1 MSCSRPVP
9 CAKRVD
15 GSGAPIPLAH
25 CNAMGTLVCLHAHP
39 DDECISTGGT
49 MRRAADEGHRVVLIV
64 ATNGEFGEVPDDLAD
79 GETLADR
86 RRAETDASAKTL
98 GIDRVVWLGYR
109 DSGMTGWDG
118 NADLTSFHQADVE
131 AAAQRVAE
139 VLTEERADVF
149 THYDWHGTYGH
160 PDHVKVHV
168 VGTRAAELVEH
179 PMRTMQATANRTAM
193 AAMIAA
199 AKESGV
205 EMGSPDEDSDD
216 DFDPSGP
223 ADDGNP
229 FGEPEE
235 VLTLC
240 VDVNDRSATKRES
253 MRCHRSQITDTSFF
267 LEMPDEVF
275 TMAFGREW
283 FIEADRT
290 PPHRVGWIFD

>member
-1 MSCSRPVP
+1 
-9 CAKRVD
+9 
-15 GSGAPIPLAH
+15 
-25 CNAMGTLVCLHAHP
+25 MGTLVCLHAHP

-86 RRAETDASAKTL
+86 RKRETDASAAAL
-98 GIDRVVWLGYR
+98 GIARVVWLDYR

-118 NADLTSFHQADVE
+118 NADPASFHLADVD
-131 AAAQRVAE
+131 VAGQQVAD

-160 PDHVKVHV
+160 PDHVKVNV

-179 PMRTMQATANRTAM
+179 PMRTMQATSNRDAM
-193 AAMIAA
+193 LAMFEA
-199 AKESGV
+199 AKESGL
-205 EMGSPDEDSDD
+205 EMGSPDTDSDEE
-216 DFDPSGP
+216 FDPAGP

-229 FGEPEE
+229 FGEPES

-240 VDVNDRSATKRES
+240 VDVSDRSAAKREA
-253 MRCHRSQITDTSFF
+253 MRCHSSQISDSSFF

-275 TMAFGREW
+275 AMAFGREW

-290 PPHRVGWIFD
+290 PPYREGWIFD

>member
-1 MSCSRPVP
+1 
-9 CAKRVD
+9 
-15 GSGAPIPLAH
+15 
-25 CNAMGTLVCLHAHP
+25 MGTLVCLHAHP

-64 ATNGEFGEVPDDLAD
+64 ATNGEFGETPDHLSE

-86 RRAETDASAKTL
+86 RRAETAASAEAL
-98 GIDRVVWLGYR
+98 GISRVVWLDYR

-118 NADLTSFHQADVE
+118 NADPASFHQADVAE
-131 AAAQRVAE
+131 AAQRVAD
-139 VLTEERADVF
+139 VLTEEHADVF

-168 VGTRAAELVEH
+168 VGTQAAELVEH
-179 PMRTMQATANRTAM
+179 DMRTMQATGNRDAM
-193 AAMIAA
+193 VAMISA

-205 EMGSPDEDSDD
+205 EMGSPDGDSED
-216 DFDPSGP
+216 DFDPAGP

-229 FGEPEE
+229 FGEPEA

-240 VDVNDRSATKRES
+240 VDVTDRAPAKRAS
-253 MRCHRSQITDTSFF
+253 MRCHRSQITDSSFF

-275 TMAFGREW
+275 ADAFGREW
-283 FIEADRT
+283 FIESDRT
-290 PPHRVGWIFD
+290 PPYREGWIFD